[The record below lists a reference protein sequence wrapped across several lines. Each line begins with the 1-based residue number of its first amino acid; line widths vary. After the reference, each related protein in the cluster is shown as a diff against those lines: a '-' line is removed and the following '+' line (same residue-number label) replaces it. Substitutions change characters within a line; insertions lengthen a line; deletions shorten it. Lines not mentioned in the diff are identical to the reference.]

1 MRTNIDIDDDLMS
14 AAMAAGPYKTKKEA
28 VEAGLALLKRQ
39 AAYREILKWKG
50 KLQWGWDEQEPRL
63 DGQPNIVRV
72 AEPQASYRTPQSATP
87 ATSATGKAPTG
98 TEARTTSQ
106 ASATPATKA
115 ARHGRR

>member
-50 KLQWGWDEQEPRL
+50 KLQWGWDEHEPRL
-63 DGQPNIVRV
+63 DGQPNMVRV
-72 AEPQASYRTPQSATP
+72 AEPPAAYQVAPPAKAAAAT
-87 ATSATGKAPTG
+87 AVKAPT
-98 TEARTTSQ
+98 TT
-106 ASATPATKA
+106 TTKA
-115 ARHGRR
+115 ARDGRR

>member
-1 MRTNIDIDDDLMS
+1 MRTNIDIDDELMS

-50 KLQWGWDEQEPRL
+50 KLQWGWDEHEPRL

-72 AEPQASYRTPQSATP
+72 TQPEPVYSAKSAAATAAKP
-87 ATSATGKAPTG
+87 AVKVKS
-98 TEARTTSQ
+98 
-106 ASATPATKA
+106 
-115 ARHGRR
+115 HGRR